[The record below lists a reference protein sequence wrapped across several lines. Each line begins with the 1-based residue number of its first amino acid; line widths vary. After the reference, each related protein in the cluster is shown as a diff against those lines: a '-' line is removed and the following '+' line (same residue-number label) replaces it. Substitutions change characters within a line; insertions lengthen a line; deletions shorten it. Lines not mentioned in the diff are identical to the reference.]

1 MSTAVFPT
9 LAGLGWDAP
18 RTEIWKTTVQE
29 NVSGKENAVS
39 LWTYPKHQWDLTF
52 DFLRQ
57 GTVHG
62 GAYAEFAQLCG
73 FFNARQGR
81 FDTFLYADPD
91 DNAVTGQA
99 IGTGDGV
106 TTTFQLVRAFGG
118 FVEPILAPNAVA
130 AVKVNGVTRTP
141 VTDYAV
147 SAWGSPTPGI
157 VTFTSP
163 PATGLPVTADFG
175 FYFPCRFTDDTMAFT
190 KFAQALYGGKKVGFM
205 SVKN

>member
-1 MSTAVFPT
+1 VSTSVFPT
-9 LAGLGWDAP
+9 LAGLGWDVP

-29 NVSGKENAVS
+29 NVSGKESRVA
-39 LWTYPKHQWDLTF
+39 LWTYPRHQWDLTF

-62 GAYAEFAQLCG
+62 GAYSEFAQLAG
-73 FFNARQGR
+73 FFNQRQGQ
-81 FDTFLYADPD
+81 FDTFLYTDTD
-91 DNAVTGQA
+91 DSGVTGQA
-99 IGTGDGV
+99 IGVGDGA

-118 FVEPILAPNAVA
+118 FVEPILAPNSVA
-130 AVKVNGVTRTP
+130 AVKVNGVTKTP

-147 SAWGSPTPGI
+147 SNWGSSTPGV

-163 PATGLPVTADFG
+163 PANGLPVTADFS
-175 FYFPCRFTDDTMAFT
+175 FYFPCRFVDDTMAFA
-190 KFAQALYGGKKVGFM
+190 KFAQALYSGKKVSFM